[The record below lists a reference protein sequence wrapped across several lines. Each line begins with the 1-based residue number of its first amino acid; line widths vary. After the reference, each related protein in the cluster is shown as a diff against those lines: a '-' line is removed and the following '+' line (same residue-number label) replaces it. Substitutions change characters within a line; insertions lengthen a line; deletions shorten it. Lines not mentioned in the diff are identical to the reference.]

1 MIWARDFGSDERMEI
16 PEYFVYFGIF
26 IQHSW
31 SKRSGQI
38 AKEAFLEVLIYYSWG
53 PAATRALP
61 SSLPVY
67 LVKFLMKR
75 ADRSFAFSSQ
85 MEASA

>member
-1 MIWARDFGSDERMEI
+1 MVQIFRWK
-16 PEYFVYFGIF
+16 PQEYFVYFKVSIRE
-26 IQHSW
+26 SW
-31 SKRSGQI
+31 TERSAYQQ
-38 AKEAFLEVLIYYSWG
+38 KSVTRMRPLNYSWG

-75 ADRSFAFSSQ
+75 ADRSLAFSSQ
-85 MEASA
+85 TAGSA